1 MVQTVVFNFYQHRV
15 MGGLLQR
22 WVSEAW
28 HFSSFYCGISQIC
41 SQAIKAGLENLS
53 SRDDLNNKVKYLEA
67 ARKRMHSTGAGKINM
82 KASHEKNFSARLQP
96 PYMSGPLLAQ
106 APSNLVPRLP
116 CS

>member
-1 MVQTVVFNFYQHRV
+1 MAYFRDGSQKPGT
-15 MGGLLQR
+15 
-22 WVSEAW
+22 
-28 HFSSFYCGISQIC
+28 FSSFYCGISQIC
-41 SQAIKAGLENLS
+41 SQAIKAGLEKLS

-82 KASHEKNFSARLQP
+82 KASHEKNFSAWLQP